1 MTNQQCHW
9 RSGKTV
15 ATNDDFDVNGDL
27 FDKNFCHPPSTYY
40 WNVTLPECIN
50 SMTKDTCGQS
60 KNCLWSTGKE
70 LAPPSAS
77 FCAPE
82 KLQLIKDEPD
92 FQCGRN
98 ETDCAAPCKW
108 FVFGNETSTVPM
120 HCVSLDKTIVG
131 SADNCQTIKDKAGC
145 FNLQTTC
152 EWIHKASTPAPIP
165 EKVPLFS
172 TDFCHPVVVTSTTLP
187 SVWEG
192 CI

>member
-27 FDKNFCHPPSTYY
+27 FEKNFCHPPTTYN
-40 WNVTLPECIN
+40 WNVTAPECIN

-108 FVFGNETSTVPM
+108 FVFGNKTVDETPST
-120 HCVSLDKTIVG
+120 
-131 SADNCQTIKDKAGC
+131 CQTPTAAMTHCPAGREATW
-145 FNLQTTC
+145 NL
-152 EWIHKASTPAPIP
+152 
-165 EKVPLFS
+165 
-172 TDFCHPVVVTSTTLP
+172 TSCT
-187 SVWEG
+187 W
-192 CI
+192 